1 MIKVILALEQHTVP
15 ATTDVNNI
23 NPSIKTDEW
32 NVKIAIVHCQW
43 PQSLVPLD
51 SMNSFGFGGANSH
64 TILEAPHAHT
74 PVQNR
79 HAALLNGILFLFRVM
94 LTVQII

>member
-1 MIKVILALEQHTVP
+1 M
-15 ATTDVNNI
+15 
-23 NPSIKTDEW
+23 
-32 NVKIAIVHCQW
+32 VHCQW

-64 TILEAPHAHT
+64 AILEAPHAHT

-79 HAALLNGILFLFRVM
+79 HAALLNGILFLFTAM
-94 LTVQII
+94 LTVQIICLLSLLEQSFHSNRWWSTLLRTSLS